1 MQMLKLTA
9 YSCKLRQSTALASGQ
24 VKGGKLAQRRGETTP
39 PGAHTLKLHNA
50 SFGEALSSHANAQA
64 HSIKL
69 QASAEHGTGE

>member
-9 YSCKLRQSTALASGQ
+9 SSCKLQQSTTLASRQ
-24 VKGGKLAQRRGETTP
+24 VKGGKPAQRQGETTP
-39 PGAHTLKLHNA
+39 PGAHALKLHSA

-69 QASAEHGTGE
+69 QALAEHDTGE